1 MSGSWR
7 ATSSTA
13 STTSL
18 APIRRRR
25 NTFSRANLILATDA
39 MVKLVGGETRRVIP
53 VHEEALAQVYPHR
66 VTQHGLR
73 IIELALADGQASLV
87 A

>member
-25 NTFSRANLILATDA
+25 NTCSRANLILATDA

>member
-1 MSGSWR
+1 
-7 ATSSTA
+7 
-13 STTSL
+13 
-18 APIRRRR
+18 
-25 NTFSRANLILATDA
+25 

-66 VTQHGLR
+66 VTRHGLR
-73 IIELALADGQASLV
+73 IIELALAEGQASLV